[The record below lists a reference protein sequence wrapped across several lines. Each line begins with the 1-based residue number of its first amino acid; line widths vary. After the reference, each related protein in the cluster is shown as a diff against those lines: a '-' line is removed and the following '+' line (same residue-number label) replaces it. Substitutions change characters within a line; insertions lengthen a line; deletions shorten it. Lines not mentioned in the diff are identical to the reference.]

1 LNIVTNN
8 EDYLCEGIT
17 NVGLIKVTLNRKP
30 YTNKYIIRYKG
41 IRSQESKVFRGFPAA
56 DKFYQKA
63 IAAIKENPF
72 ADINKLTND

>member
-1 LNIVTNN
+1 MITVTNN

-17 NVGLIKVTLNRKP
+17 NVGMIKVTLNRKP

-41 IRSQESKVFRGFPAA
+41 IRNQESKVYRGFPAA

-63 IAAIKENPF
+63 VAAIKENPF
-72 ADINKLTND
+72 ADINNLPNE